1 MPESGRTHFGW
12 TLQRSR
18 AAAALAG
25 ALAFAS
31 APITAAWAQSDT
43 AGRPTGPF
51 EYVSRGDTRV
61 IRTQVEIGIRAAEMA
76 LASLRPESEVEE
88 LARAKEL
95 ARKSYVFLRY
105 AQNGVQLVLRDD
117 DRLAA
122 EKLVARMALQ
132 AIDEAREHN
141 LKAQRA
147 IENSIPW
154 PESREQLVAEAI
166 QDLTDSIP
174 AAKKA
179 ATLLFMK

>member
-1 MPESGRTHFGW
+1 MPGFGRIHRVLN
-12 TLQRSR
+12 LQRSG

-31 APITAAWAQSDT
+31 APITPAWAQSDT
-43 AGRPTGPF
+43 FGRPTGPF
-51 EYVSRGDTRV
+51 EYVSRGDSKV
-61 IRTQVEIGIRAAEMA
+61 IRTQVEIAIRAAEMA
-76 LASLRPESEVEE
+76 LQNLRPESETAE

-95 ARKSYVFLRY
+95 ATKSYIFLRY
-105 AQNGVQLVLRDD
+105 AQNGVALILNDD
-117 DRLAA
+117 QRLAS
-122 EKLVARMALQ
+122 EKLVGRMALQ
-132 AIDEAREHN
+132 AIDDAREHN

-154 PESREQLVAEAI
+154 PETREQLVAEAI

-179 ATLLFMK
+179 AMLLFMK